1 MKSREIALCGMM
13 NALAVVIMNL
23 GGIVPMATF
32 CTPVLAMIV
41 LLPVFEEYGKRLGWA
56 AWAAVS
62 ILSLLQVADRET
74 AFVYIFFGWYPLVR
88 PAVNK
93 LSPKLVRIGV
103 KLVICNSVIL
113 LLYGVL
119 LRVMGLT
126 TDLLESTRLMNAAL
140 LLLGNITFL
149 LMDLVLER
157 MTVLWRIKWRK
168 YFFK

>member
-41 LLPVFEEYGKRLGWA
+41 LLPVLEEYGAKMGWC

-62 ILSLLQVADRET
+62 ILSLLQVADREA
-74 AFVYIFFGWYPLVR
+74 AFVYVFFGWYPMVR
-88 PAVNK
+88 PAVK
-93 LSPKLVRIGV
+93 VIPAKAVRLGV
-103 KLVICNSVIL
+103 KLLIANSVMVV
-113 LLYGVL
+113 LYGGIGRL
-119 LRVMGLT
+119 LGFSS
-126 TDLLESTRLMNAAL
+126 DLLEATKVMNLTL
-140 LLLGNITFL
+140 LVLGNITFL
-149 LMDLVLER
+149 LVDLVLER
-157 MTVLWRIKWRK
+157 MTILWRIKWRK